1 MTAFADLQAS
11 KPVVTP
17 LRLVASGTAMV
28 AVSFGL
34 ARYGY
39 GLLLP
44 DIGRSLQL
52 DRTTLGIVGSAA
64 YVSYLLA
71 TAASSTLIRR
81 LGQRGTV
88 ALGGV
93 LATVG
98 MLTVAGST
106 RAILL
111 GLGIFVAGAA
121 PALVWPPYV
130 DAVEGQLP
138 EQQRDR
144 GHGVVNSGTAYG
156 VAVGAPLALLVNSHW
171 RTVWLLFAGC
181 AAAATLWAIRT
192 LPRRELTA
200 AAAASATAARRLRPA
215 SLPLLA
221 ASTLIGLSGGAYWT
235 FGVDAVTQHQL
246 LGPSGGQ
253 LFQIVVGLSGVVG
266 GLVGRLLSVLRPSR
280 LFAALAVS
288 VSTAELALAQAHG
301 PVLALTSAILFG
313 AGYIG
318 IVGVTAVWCAF
329 AYPDSPSTG
338 LRASMLC
345 MGTGLAVGP
354 AAAGALADF
363 AGLPVVFYT
372 AAALAAILLL
382 FAAAVPRRTAEAAP
396 SPTSSVLS

>member
-11 KPVVTP
+11 RPAVTP

-52 DRTTLGIVGSAA
+52 DGTTLGIVGSAA

-93 LATVG
+93 LATIG

-106 RAILL
+106 GAILL

-138 EQQRDR
+138 QQQRDR

-192 LPRRELTA
+192 LPRRELT
-200 AAAASATAARRLRPA
+200 AAASATAARRLRPA

-288 VSTAELALAQAHG
+288 VSTAELALAHAHG

-318 IVGVTAVWCAF
+318 IVGVTAVWCAL

-354 AAAGALADF
+354 AAAGTLADY
-363 AGLPVVFYT
+363 AGLPAVFYT